1 MEILQ
6 EFYNL
11 AQATAKDRAAITN
24 LTTEK
29 STFSKQVTL
38 YTNRLPN
45 KEVYNKAL
53 NTAVKNLQG

>member
-11 AQATAKDRAAITN
+11 AQATAEDRAAITN

-45 KEVYNKAL
+45 KEVYNKSL